1 MQYSESKRKKESL
14 WLLISS
20 AAHNVV
26 WTVIVCI
33 QMSWH
38 FFLRY
43 EFICQIGKEKKTDAG
58 FESK

>member
-1 MQYSESKRKKESL
+1 M
-14 WLLISS
+14 LISS

-38 FFLRY
+38 FFLRC
-43 EFICQIGKEKKTDAG
+43 EFICQIGKEKKTDAE
-58 FESK
+58 FESKEKLIFAMS